1 MDFKDYVI
9 SEEDFDF
16 FQSLSEE
23 EKLLF
28 MYDLICI
35 DAYGTGSNDESFEST
50 TIEFTI
56 EKADTFKEFI
66 EEFENKMR
74 SFIMSAINLEINCNV
89 VFINNSVVVN
99 SNTRKEID
107 ETIFDLYMEGY
118 LLKELPMTDK
128 MALVFHHQKFCK
140 IYEIIGL
147 EEPINLS

>member
-35 DAYGTGSNDESFEST
+35 DAYGTGSNDEPFEST

-99 SNTRKEID
+99 SNTKKEID

-118 LLKELPMTDK
+118 LLK
-128 MALVFHHQKFCK
+128 
-140 IYEIIGL
+140 IGRAHV
-147 EEPINLS
+147 